1 MVSLVMLAVLVLLP
15 TTIAMVTTARRNCP
29 NTCGSEVIPYPFGLD
44 PSCSLPGF
52 NLTCAVDKNTN
63 ESSLML
69 GMGNSILKLSRV
81 YVDANFNLYVNTI
94 LSYSTKMIPGVRDYS
109 IHWEAPARPFA
120 ISGSSNM
127 SLFVVGCDV
136 TASLYIG
143 NSAVQLPVWT
153 CDGMVGIGCCS
164 IGIQVNLRAFTL
176 NISCI
181 SDSPRPKQVQA
192 FIAYNWNPTFRPID
206 AYSGLLERYVAQ
218 LDWSIPYQP
227 NCKHAIEDKDNYACV
242 SDHNKCQDSPIG
254 GYLCYCQSGRGNAYI
269 DGGCHN
275 PPAAPVYDSLQP
287 RTNCPTSCGNMSIP
301 FPFGIELGCFAKPHL
316 YLACTPGTT
325 ILLVLKM
332 TARKLVTDISI
343 DDGILQVH
351 EVSGPGDFMAGSNTD
366 STLYVSSGKSG
377 VIPMSAI
384 SQINERVSARIVSE
398 AIHIQN
404 EYGEKQNLSN
414 YFLWAMRERPLE
426 ETVDAQILDEANGER
441 VLCMARLAEECLC
454 LTRAQRPTMKDVE
467 MRLQLLAGRRV
478 APRVERGDV
487 AQPHSEAAGNNGH
500 GGIAPVIGQ
509 NGSRQFSQEQEFA
522 LSLRVPR

>member
-1 MVSLVMLAVLVLLP
+1 MSRAMVSLVVLAVLVLLP
-15 TTIAMVTTARRNCP
+15 ATIATVTTARRNCP
-29 NTCGSEVIPYPFGLD
+29 DTCGYYDIPFPFGVG

-52 NLTCAVDKNTN
+52 NLTCAVDKQTN
-63 ESSLML
+63 DSHPVL
-69 GMGNSILKLSRV
+69 GNSMLEVSFPP
-81 YVDANFNLYVNTI
+81 DA
-94 LSYSTKMIPGVRDYS
+94 SYTYLFTTSISYTVKMIPGVRDYS

-120 ISGSSNM
+120 IFGSSNM

-143 NSAVQLPVWT
+143 NSAVQVGNCTVVCAEAQIMEKLPVGT

-176 NISCI
+176 NISRI

-242 SDHNKCQDSPIG
+242 SDHSKCQDSPIG

-269 DGGCHN
+269 DGGCPN
-275 PPAAPVYDSLQP
+275 PPATPVYDSIQP

-351 EVSGPGDFMAGSNTD
+351 ELSGPGDFMAGSNTD

-377 VIPMSAI
+377 VVKWAIDNMTCEHAMNKSDYGCVSTHSGCIDVTDDTTLKHVGYRCKCSPGFEGNPYLQDGCTDINECRQPDKYICKGICQNSFGSYTCTSCPHGTDFNSVTGKCRPTTIILGKQFILVCTYVTVSAI
-384 SQINERVSARIVSE
+384 YQE
-398 AIHIQN
+398 
-404 EYGEKQNLSN
+404 
-414 YFLWAMRERPLE
+414 
-426 ETVDAQILDEANGER
+426 VDNS
-441 VLCMARLAEECLC
+441 
-454 LTRAQRPTMKDVE
+454 T
-467 MRLQLLAGRRV
+467 
-478 APRVERGDV
+478 
-487 AQPHSEAAGNNGH
+487 
-500 GGIAPVIGQ
+500 
-509 NGSRQFSQEQEFA
+509 
-522 LSLRVPR
+522 